1 MNECISAKHCGEY
14 IARYSYG
21 MPRRI
26 LVLSTNTY
34 CKQQV
39 GWAGDKV
46 TGEFIHIM
54 CHVDHFSI
62 VAEQISVVVFTK
74 MS

>member
-14 IARYSYG
+14 IARYFYG

-26 LVLSTNTY
+26 LVLSTKYLLQATGGL
-34 CKQQV
+34 

-54 CHVDHFSI
+54 CHNVSC
-62 VAEQISVVVFTK
+62 
-74 MS
+74 